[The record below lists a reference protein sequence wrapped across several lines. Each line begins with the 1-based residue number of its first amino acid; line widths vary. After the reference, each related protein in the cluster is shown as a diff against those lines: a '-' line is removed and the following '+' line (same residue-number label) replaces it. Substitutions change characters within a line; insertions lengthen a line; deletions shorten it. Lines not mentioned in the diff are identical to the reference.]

1 MKDTPTGY
9 ALHGRL
15 GYKVSRLARLMQ
27 GRLERG
33 LAPLGLT
40 RLMWCVLTGIGDE
53 SVDTPSELATYL
65 GITRP
70 ATSRLLRELEG
81 KGLLRR
87 DGHEEDGRGRRL
99 ALTPHGH
106 GVVEAARWAVAD
118 TRAHFATK
126 LAQGELDAMLDMFDR
141 LAAGED
147 AALTRL

>member
-1 MKDTPTGY
+1 MKDASIGY

-33 LAPLGLT
+33 LAPFGLT
-40 RLMWCVLTGIGDE
+40 RLMWCVLIGIADE
-53 SVDTPSELATYL
+53 GVETPSGLAGYL

-70 ATSRLLRELEG
+70 ATSRLLREMETR
-81 KGLLRR
+81 GLLRR
-87 DGHEEDGRGRRL
+87 DGHEGDGRGRRL
-99 ALTPHGH
+99 ALTPRGH
-106 GVVEAARWAVAD
+106 GALEAARQAVAD
-118 TRAHFATK
+118 VRAHFAAK
-126 LAQGELDAMLDMFDR
+126 LTPGELDAMLGMLDR